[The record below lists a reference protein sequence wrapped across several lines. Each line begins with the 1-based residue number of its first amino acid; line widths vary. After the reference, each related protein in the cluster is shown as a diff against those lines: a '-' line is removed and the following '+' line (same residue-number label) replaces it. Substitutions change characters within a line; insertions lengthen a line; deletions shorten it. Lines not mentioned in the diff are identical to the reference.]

1 MSTESEKKGIEASFK
16 SMDTEEFLD
25 IYFNRPIGYAWAL
38 FFKKLKV
45 HPNVVTIFSII
56 LGIGAGVMFYYP
68 DMKHTL
74 LGILLL
80 MWANHYDSAD
90 GQLARLTGQ
99 KTQWGRMLDG
109 FAGDIWF
116 FTIYAAI
123 CLRLMNQPMPF
134 HIGDGMHWGIFI
146 WILAIVSG
154 TVCHSKQCTLADY
167 YRNIHLYFL
176 KGKSGSE
183 LDNFKQ
189 QREIFYSLP
198 WKGNFW
204 WKAFLY
210 FYGNYTRQQERM
222 TPNFQL
228 FYALVKEK
236 YGDNIPQELRDEF
249 RAASKPLMKYTNI
262 LTFNT
267 RAIALYISLL
277 IGEPW
282 LYFVFEVVVMTSL
295 FVYMRHCHEAIC
307 ARLYHKNITK

>member
-1 MSTESEKKGIEASFK
+1 MTTEKKGLQSTFK

-38 FFKKLKV
+38 FFKRLKV
-45 HPNVVTIFSII
+45 HPNVVTILSII
-56 LGIGAGVMFYYP
+56 LGVAAAFMFYYP
-68 DMKHTL
+68 DMVHTVA
-74 LGILLL
+74 GILLL

-90 GQLARLTGQ
+90 GQLARMTGQ
-99 KTQWGRMLDG
+99 KTRWGRMLDG

-116 FTIYAAI
+116 FSIYTAI
-123 CLRLMNQPMPF
+123 CLRLTSQPIPF
-134 HIGDGMHWGIFI
+134 LGINWGFYI
-146 WILAIVSG
+146 WILAVFSG
-154 TVCHSKQCTLADY
+154 TICHSKQCTLADY

-176 KGKSGSE
+176 KGKAGSE

-210 FYGNYTRQQERM
+210 FYGNYTRQQESM
-222 TPNFQL
+222 TPNFQK
-228 FYALVKEK
+228 FYALVRTK
-236 YGDNIPQELRDEF
+236 YGEEIPQDLRDEF
-249 RAASKPLMKYTNI
+249 RKASLPLMKYTNI

-282 LYFVFEVVVMTSL
+282 AYFVFEIVVMTAL
-295 FVYMRHCHEAIC
+295 FVYMRHQHEALS
-307 ARLYHKNITK
+307 ARFYQKYA

>member
-1 MSTESEKKGIEASFK
+1 MTEKKKGMEASFK

-38 FFKKLKV
+38 FFNKFGV
-45 HPNVVTIFSII
+45 HPNVVTILSII
-56 LGIGAGVMFYYP
+56 LGIAAGIMFYFP

-74 LGILLL
+74 IGIFLL
-80 MWANHYDSAD
+80 MWANHYDSCD
-90 GQLARLTGQ
+90 GQLARLTGK
-99 KTQWGRMLDG
+99 KTRWGRMLDG
-109 FAGDIWF
+109 FAGDLWF

-123 CLRLMNQPMPF
+123 CLRLMNQPLPLG
-134 HIGDGMHWGIFI
+134 IGAESVMTWSIYI
-146 WILAIVSG
+146 WILAIFSG

-167 YRNIHLYFL
+167 YRNIHLFFL
-176 KGKSGSE
+176 KGKAGSE

-210 FYGNYTRQQERM
+210 FYGNYTRQQEGM
-222 TPNFQL
+222 TPNFQR
-228 FYALVKEK
+228 FYALVQQK
-236 YGDNIPQELRDEF
+236 YGDNIPQSLRDEF
-249 RAASKPLMKYTNI
+249 RSLSLPLMKYTNI

-282 LYFVFEVVVMTSL
+282 LYFVFEIVVMTTL
-295 FVYMRHCHEAIC
+295 FVYMRHRHEHIC
-307 ARLYHKNITK
+307 ASLYQKYAA